1 MLMISFVETFLSIP
15 LKSLSEAFG
24 RIFAAQDARTSD
36 ITFTFDN
43 CPNKLHAHKIILSSR
58 CEYFRGLFDLGM
70 KESKQ
75 DTMHIS
81 EWSMES
87 FRVMLEFL
95 YSDQLSSVTGEN
107 ALEVLQ
113 LATTYLIQRLIDKCE
128 EFIVENM
135 TLDNI
140 VELYLFSETLNLK
153 QIQRGCQFLVRREM
167 YQKPVESLPGY
178 EKLSAVQKEQL
189 KQFLSGKPVGADN
202 NDKPTESSRCIIS

>member
-1 MLMISFVETFLSIP
+1 MPVIEGSFVVISTEGLSSALSKTF
-15 LKSLSEAFG
+15 K
-24 RIFAAQDARTSD
+24 AQDQRFSD
-36 ITFTFDN
+36 ITFTFEN

-135 TLDNI
+135 TLDTL
-140 VELYLFSETLNLK
+140 VDLYIFADTINAK
-153 QIQRGCQFLVRREM
+153 QIQRGCQFLLRREAPKTDLGKVPN
-167 YQKPVESLPGY
+167 YDKLTPAQKALLSKDIQAES
-178 EKLSAVQKEQL
+178 
-189 KQFLSGKPVGADN
+189 
-202 NDKPTESSRCIIS
+202 IITGN